1 MSIPPKLI
9 TENTLETL
17 IEERDDMY
25 NEIISLKN
33 KLFTLEN
40 EYNQITK
47 EINSLCDHKWVY
59 TTYSIPFDQ
68 KPYQCEVCGK
78 MR

>member
-17 IEERDDMY
+17 IEERDDVY

-33 KLFTLEN
+33 KLFTLED

-59 TTYSIPFDQ
+59 TTHSIPFDQ